1 MKRKELFQKTLKN
14 YIGITEYVA
23 NIVKCVQ
30 ANNFNIFD
38 DIMKAILESNSKDF
52 ILGLYH
58 ILK

>member
-1 MKRKELFQKTLKN
+1 MKIKELFQKTLKK

-38 DIMKAILESNSKDF
+38 DIMKAI
-52 ILGLYH
+52 
-58 ILK
+58 